1 MAHRPPTYTNGF
13 LLSTSLAPG
22 AAPTRRRLAGMSALR
37 FGAAIWIL
45 CFHFAFA
52 GLLDDLGLPTPL
64 LVMLRN
70 GAPMTGFFI
79 MLSGFMMYYAY
90 TRPDGTLSATPR
102 RIWVG
107 RVARLWPIMMVG
119 HLLAVPFA
127 FLGGDRYAPL
137 EAIGRGLLVTTALQG
152 WFPRWAFSFNTP
164 AWTLSVLAFC
174 YALLP
179 SIARVLRD
187 RTPRQLVAM
196 LWLCWLAMIV
206 PSFLYFHS
214 LPTGLTP
221 ASDARGALAE
231 QFLQAFPPV
240 RLAEFVMGAVLGRL
254 FLQRAGRP
262 SAWLFAFGTIS
273 GVAIELADSCIRL
286 CVA

>member
-119 HLLAVPFA
+119 HLLAVPDGDLL
-127 FLGGDRYAPL
+127 FLRSEAVHAGGLYGAQGTWS
-137 EAIGRGLLVTTALQG
+137 GR
-152 WFPRWAFSFNTP
+152 RSSSF
-164 AWTLSVLAFC
+164 
-174 YALLP
+174 
-179 SIARVLRD
+179 RVLR
-187 RTPRQLVAM
+187 TE
-196 LWLCWLAMIV
+196 
-206 PSFLYFHS
+206 
-214 LPTGLTP
+214 T
-221 ASDARGALAE
+221 
-231 QFLQAFPPV
+231 
-240 RLAEFVMGAVLGRL
+240 
-254 FLQRAGRP
+254 
-262 SAWLFAFGTIS
+262 
-273 GVAIELADSCIRL
+273 
-286 CVA
+286 